1 MKANIKQIS
10 RITGFSP
17 ATVSNALNRK
27 KGVNGETSEKIFKAA
42 EELGY
47 QFEKPVR
54 RIKFVTYRKNGMII
68 DDSQIFPDMIEGV
81 ERQAKALGY
90 ETTFSP

>member
-1 MKANIKQIS
+1 MLFIINVYINIS
-10 RITGFSP
+10 T
-17 ATVSNALNRK
+17 
-27 KGVNGETSEKIFKAA
+27 IFTHKYVLDLHFVAA

-68 DDSQIFPDMIEGV
+68 DDSQIFPDMHILAPLSVHVSEAPS
-81 ERQAKALGY
+81 RSHIPDNKK
-90 ETTFSP
+90 P